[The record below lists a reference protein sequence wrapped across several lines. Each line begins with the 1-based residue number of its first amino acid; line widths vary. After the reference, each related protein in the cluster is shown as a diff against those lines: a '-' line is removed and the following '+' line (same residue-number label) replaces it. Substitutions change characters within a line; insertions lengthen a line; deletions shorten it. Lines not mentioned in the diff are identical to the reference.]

1 MKFLSIL
8 IVSLLSV
15 SAYSA
20 RIDATGNVGTIRY
33 HSAATTM
40 APSWQKGLW
49 FQLTDSSKQF
59 CTDNKVSIAPDNE
72 AAISMILAAK
82 MAEKRIEITI
92 DDTVK
97 YPVGTYCKLQYL
109 TIL

>member
-1 MKFLSIL
+1 MKILFIL
-8 IVSLLSV
+8 IFNLLPLSV
-15 SAYSA
+15 YAA
-20 RIDATGNVGTIRY
+20 RIDANGSVGAIRY
-33 HSAATTM
+33 HSATSTL

-49 FQLTDSSKQF
+49 FQLVESNKQF

-82 MAEKRIEITI
+82 MAGNKIEITI

-97 YPVGTYCKLQYL
+97 YPAGSYCKLQYL